1 MTLWIALLR
10 GINIGGNHKLSMKDL
25 TALLHD
31 LGASQVKTYIQSG
44 NVVLHHPSPDRQTLA
59 QAITTAIAEAHGFAP
74 HVLLLT
80 HAELTRAMDANP
92 FPGGVLDPKSLH
104 LFFMDAPPPNPD
116 LAGLEG
122 VRIGSEQFALL
133 GATFYLLAP
142 EGIGRSRLAAKVERA
157 LGMAATARNWNTCQK
172 MRDLVDHL
180 A

>member
-1 MTLWIALLR
+1 
-10 GINIGGNHKLSMKDL
+10 
-25 TALLHD
+25 
-31 LGASQVKTYIQSG
+31 
-44 NVVLHHPSPDRQTLA
+44 
-59 QAITTAIAEAHGFAP
+59 
-74 HVLLLT
+74 
-80 HAELTRAMDANP
+80 
-92 FPGGVLDPKSLH
+92 
-104 LFFMDAPPPNPD
+104 